1 MIYSYAQ
8 NGYGRKALELFE
20 RMMKLGL
27 QANDVTVLS
36 VLLACNNSGL
46 VDEGCEFFESFRKVM
61 PQLVPRALIFAGS
74 SPDLVKYGQRHSRL
88 AALATLQHWGVGG
101 GGLFPVTAGLHF
113 FKSFVLTPHM
123 GMLVASSII
132 IAAVTTITRAVMRIL
147 PHKATSPMLAVMLF
161 FSTQNLDPLSTSV
174 LPPSLLFKLYSSHLV
189 LFASFTVICSF
200 PLTTHRGSSTSCC
213 IF

>member
-1 MIYSYAQ
+1 MAGQHLSLPAQ
-8 NGYGRKALELFE
+8 FFNLRFKERINKISVRLSPYIQPVSNNFNGTFDFYHGK
-20 RMMKLGL
+20 
-27 QANDVTVLS
+27 Q
-36 VLLACNNSGL
+36 
-46 VDEGCEFFESFRKVM
+46 EGFLVM

-132 IAAVTTITRAVMRIL
+132 NAAVTTITRAVTRI
-147 PHKATSPMLAVMLF
+147 
-161 FSTQNLDPLSTSV
+161 
-174 LPPSLLFKLYSSHLV
+174 LV
-189 LFASFTVICSF
+189 LFLHILSFFFVYLSPRFFSLSLSQLYRDPLNVMSF
-200 PLTTHRGSSTSCC
+200 LYSNRRAISRVFCVEN
-213 IF
+213 